1 MCLFNDLFK
10 KKKNISMAKIC
21 IKHLSKVASSYK
33 MHQDKSMKSFEII
46 AY

>member
-10 KKKNISMAKIC
+10 KKPISMAKIC
-21 IKHLSKVASSYK
+21 IKHLSKVASYK